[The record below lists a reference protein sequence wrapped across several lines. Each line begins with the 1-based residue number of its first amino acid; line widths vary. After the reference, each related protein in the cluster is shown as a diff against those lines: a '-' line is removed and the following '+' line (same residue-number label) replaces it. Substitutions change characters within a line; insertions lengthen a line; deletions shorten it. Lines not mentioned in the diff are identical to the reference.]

1 MNTIPMKTKLA
12 INAFMAIA
20 VVCTKITCATNRNE
34 LKARQML
41 AHRVKTLSVN
51 EKLFEDIDD
60 TKYTNKL
67 RRWLNVMIDDAE
79 KHGRKKFGWS
89 DATVKWIKMETEQ

>member
-12 INAFMAIA
+12 INTFMAIA
-20 VVCTKITCATNRNE
+20 VICTKITCVTNRNE

-41 AHRVKTLSVN
+41 AHRVKMLSVN

-60 TKYTNKL
+60 AKYINKL
-67 RRWLNVMIDDAE
+67 RRRFNIMIDDAE